1 MFTLDDILEIA
12 MQMEKNGEAIYN
24 SAIKKTGNEPLKT
37 LLKWMANEEASHCR
51 WFADQKNKF
60 PLEMDEA
67 LLKKMA
73 PKALQNMM
81 GEKTLALEDI
91 DFAKITTAS
100 ELLKTFIAFEN
111 DTILFYELLEMFVQE
126 KTVLKGLKQIILEEK
141 KHVKEL
147 ESMMASVPEESV

>member
-12 MQMEKNGEAIYN
+12 IQMEKNGEAIYS
-24 SAIKKTGNEPLKT
+24 SAIKNTRRKPLKD
-37 LLKWMANEEASHCR
+37 LLKWMANEEAAHGK
-51 WFADQKNKF
+51 WFADQKNKL

-67 LLKKMA
+67 QLKEMV

-91 DFAKITTAS
+91 DFGRIKTVS

-126 KTVLKGLKQIILEEK
+126 KSVLKGLKQILLEEK
-141 KHVKEL
+141 NHVNEL
-147 ESMMASVPEESV
+147 ASMMASLPEDSV